1 MNRELSI
8 AVGNN
13 RFETKWKN
21 KMITFDELK
30 DRLKSPVRTSE
41 STVEY
46 AAMTKLNR
54 DNTKDR
60 GGFVGGVLKDG
71 RRTNGYVESRSM
83 LNYDGDYITKEFL
96 DSFEATFPYGA
107 VLYSTHSSTPETPR
121 VRILC
126 PLTRDVTP
134 EEFVAVSRYVA
145 ESIGIEYFDECSY
158 RTNQIMYWPTV
169 SDDGVFIYKEVD
181 KPCVDPDVILSS
193 HPEWTDP
200 ENLPVSSREKK
211 RHAGSHKKVKDPLT
225 KEGVVGVF
233 NRVYYPITKALEEFL
248 PEVYEPTD
256 RDNRYHYVPSH
267 SVAGVEIIEDKFVY
281 SHHAKDPAYLQLCNA
296 FDIVRVHK
304 FADMDE
310 KDSFRAM
317 SEYALERDEIKLAI
331 LEEKRERAEEDFSLP
346 EEDDWRK
353 KLRYMKRSQ
362 CLENS
367 VWNLLLILQNDP
379 DFKNIAYNEFAD
391 LVEITG
397 TVPWE
402 RPLGNRFWREGDMA
416 QMKALIDIRYN
427 VFSDRNY
434 QVAYK
439 KVTEDRHFHPI
450 LNWLNNLPAWD
461 GVKRLETLFI
471 DYLGAKDSPY
481 VRAATRKPFVAA
493 VARIY
498 NPGIKF
504 DTITVLVG
512 PQGCGKST
520 IIARMGKEYYSDSLT
535 LFDMKD
541 KSGAEKLQGYWL
553 LEIGELAGMKKAD
566 VELVKAFLSR
576 TSDKY
581 RPAYART
588 VEEHERHS
596 VIFGTT
602 NTDTGFLRDTTGN
615 RRFWPIDVTGQSEK
629 KPWNLTEEEIAML
642 WAEAKHL
649 YENGESLILNKEE
662 NEEAMVEQINAM
674 ENDDRLGGVEA
685 MLDILLPENWYQM
698 KPEDRRYYLNSSDEL
713 SAKGTIKRQY
723 VCNAEIWNEC
733 FQRDTA
739 SLGRYVSLDLVAMM
753 MKSKVWKWTRKKRNI
768 PGYGPHKY
776 YERCTPEEEP
786 TIENRN
792 ENGWNREE
800 AKQNYQ
806 EPTENQEDDIPF

>member
-8 AVGNN
+8 SIGNN
-13 RFETKWKN
+13 RFATNWKN
-21 KMITFDELK
+21 KTITFADLK
-30 DRLKSPVRTSE
+30 DRLKSPVKTSE
-41 STVEY
+41 SMAEY
-46 AAMTKLNR
+46 AEMTKLNR

-71 RRTNGYVESRSM
+71 HRTNGYVESRSI
-83 LNYDGDYITKEFL
+83 LNYDGDYITPEFL
-96 DSFEATFPYGA
+96 ESFEATFPYGA
-107 VLYSTHSSTPETPR
+107 VLYSTHSSTPEKPR

-126 PLTRDVTP
+126 PLIRDVTP

-181 KPCVDPDVILSS
+181 KPWVDPDVILSS

-211 RHAGSHKKVKDPLT
+211 RYAGSHKKVKDPLE

-248 PEVYEPTD
+248 PDVYEPTD
-256 RDNRYHYVPSH
+256 RDNRYHYIPSH

-317 SEYALERDEIKLAI
+317 SEFALGQDEVKVAI
-331 LEEKRERAEEDFSLP
+331 LEEKRERAEEDFSNP

-367 VWNLLLILQNDP
+367 VYNLLLILQNDL

-402 RPLGNRFWREGDMA
+402 RPLGNHFWRDGDMA
-416 QMKALIDIRYN
+416 QMKALIDMRYE
-427 VFSDRNY
+427 VFSNRNY
-434 QVAYK
+434 EIAFK
-439 KVTEDRHFHPI
+439 KVTEDRHFHPVRE
-450 LNWLNNLPAWD
+450 WLNSLPEWD

-471 DYLGAKDSPY
+471 DYLGAKDTPY

-493 VARIY
+493 VARIF

-541 KSGAEKLQGYWL
+541 KSGAEKLQGNWI

-566 VELVKAFLSR
+566 LELVKAFASR
-576 TSDKY
+576 TDDKF
-581 RPAYART
+581 RHAYGEN
-588 VEEHERHS
+588 VEKHPRAC

-602 NTDTGFLRDTTGN
+602 NAESGFLRDITGN
-615 RRFWPIDVTGQSEK
+615 RRFWPVNVTGESQK
-629 KPWNLTEEEIAML
+629 KAWNMTEDDVRML

-649 YENGESLILNKEE
+649 YAEGESLILNE
-662 NEEAMVEQINAM
+662 VE
-674 ENDDRLGGVEA
+674 GVEA
-685 MLDILLPENWYQM
+685 LAEQTKAMESDARLGEVEAALDILLPEDWYRM
-698 KPEDRRYYLNSSDEL
+698 KVEDRRYFLHGEDEL
-713 SAKGTIKRQY
+713 SQKGTVKRQY
-723 VCNAEIWNEC
+723 VTNSEIWYEL
-733 FQRDTA
+733 FEKPK
-739 SLGRYVSLDLVAMM
+739 GSLDRRSSTDLVSMM
-753 MKSKVWKWTRKKRNI
+753 MKSEEWRWTGKTRKVY
-768 PGYGPHKY
+768 PYGGQKY
-776 YERCTPEEEP
+776 YERVSKSGETAQNQPLDTFGYQSKPE
-786 TIENRN
+786 
-792 ENGWNREE
+792 
-800 AKQNYQ
+800 
-806 EPTENQEDDIPF
+806 ENQEDDIPF

>member
-8 AVGNN
+8 SSGNN
-13 RFETKWKN
+13 RFATNWKN
-21 KMITFDELK
+21 KTITFDELK
-30 DRLKSPVRTSE
+30 ERLKSPIRTFE
-41 STVEY
+41 SVAEY
-46 AAMTKLNR
+46 AIMTKLNR

-71 RRTNGYVESRSM
+71 RRTNGFVESRSI

-96 DSFEATFPYGA
+96 ESFEATFPYGA
-107 VLYSTHSSTPETPR
+107 VLYSTHSSTPENPR

-181 KPCVDPDVILSS
+181 KPWVDPDVILSS

-200 ENLPVSSREKK
+200 EKLPVSSREKK
-211 RHAGSHKKVKDPLT
+211 KHAGNQKKVKDPLT

-256 RDNRYHYVPSH
+256 RDNRYHYIPSH

-331 LEEKRERAEEDFSLP
+331 LEEKREKAEEDFSMP
-346 EEDDWRK
+346 EEDDWRT

-367 VWNLLLILQNDP
+367 VYNLLLILQNDP

-391 LVEITG
+391 IVEVTG
-397 TVPWE
+397 KVPWE
-402 RPLGNRFWREGDMA
+402 RPLGNRFWRDGDTS
-416 QMKALIDIRYN
+416 QLKALIDIRYD

-434 QVAYK
+434 TVAFQ
-439 KVTEDRHFHPI
+439 KVTEDRHFHPV
-450 LNWLNNLPAWD
+450 LSYLDSLPEWD

-471 DYLGAKDSPY
+471 DYLGAKDTPY

-504 DTITVLVG
+504 DNITVLVG

-520 IIARMGKEYYSDSLT
+520 IIARMGKDYYSDSLT

-541 KSGAEKLQGYWL
+541 KSGAEKLQGYWI

-566 VELVKAFLSR
+566 LELVKAFASR
-576 TSDKY
+576 TDDKF
-581 RPAYART
+581 RHAYGRT
-588 VEEHERHS
+588 VEKHPRTC

-602 NTDTGFLRDTTGN
+602 NAESGFLRDVTGN
-615 RRFWPIDVTGQSEK
+615 RRFWPVNVTGESEK
-629 KPWNLTEEEIAML
+629 KAWNMTAEDVKML

-649 YENGESLILNKEE
+649 YEEGESLILNEI
-662 NEEAMVEQINAM
+662 EEAEALAEQTKAM
-674 ENDDRLGGVEA
+674 ESDARLGEVEEY
-685 MLDILLPENWYQM
+685 LDILLPENWYSM
-698 KPEDRRYYLNSSDEL
+698 KTEERSYYLHGHDEL
-713 SAKGTIKRQY
+713 SQKGTVKRQF
-723 VCNAEIWNEC
+723 VTNSEIWYEV
-733 FQRDTA
+733 FQKPKGTLNRIA
-739 SLGRYVSLDLVAMM
+739 SLELVSMM
-753 MKSKVWKWTRKKRNI
+753 MKSEEWKWTGKIRRVS
-768 PGYGPHKY
+768 PYGGQKY
-776 YERCTPEEEP
+776 YERIIKNGETASNQMSTAPSNQCKPE
-786 TIENRN
+786 
-792 ENGWNREE
+792 G
-800 AKQNYQ
+800 
-806 EPTENQEDDIPF
+806 NQEDDIPF

>member
-8 AVGNN
+8 SIGNN
-13 RFETKWKN
+13 RFATNWKN
-21 KMITFDELK
+21 KTITFADLK
-30 DRLKSPVRTSE
+30 DRLKSPVKTSE
-41 STVEY
+41 SMAEY
-46 AAMTKLNR
+46 AEMTKLNR

-71 RRTNGYVESRSM
+71 HRTNGYVESRSI

-107 VLYSTHSSTPETPR
+107 VLYSTHSSTPEKPR

-181 KPCVDPDVILSS
+181 KPWVDPDVILSS

-211 RHAGSHKKVKDPLT
+211 RHAGSHKKVKDPLE

-248 PEVYEPTD
+248 PDVYEPTD
-256 RDNRYHYVPSH
+256 RDNRYHYIPSH

-331 LEEKRERAEEDFSLP
+331 LEEKRERAEADFSMP
-346 EEDDWRK
+346 EEDDWRT

-367 VWNLLLILQNDP
+367 VYNLLLILQNDP

-402 RPLGNRFWREGDMA
+402 RPLGNHFWRDGDMA
-416 QMKALIDIRYN
+416 QMKALIDIRYE
-427 VFSDRNY
+427 VFSTRNY
-434 QVAYK
+434 EIAFK
-439 KVTEDRHFHPI
+439 KVTEDRHFHPVRE
-450 LNWLNNLPAWD
+450 WLNSLPEWD

-471 DYLGAKDSPY
+471 DYLGAKDTPY

-493 VARIY
+493 VARIF

-541 KSGAEKLQGYWL
+541 KSGAEKLQGNWI

-566 VELVKAFLSR
+566 LELVKAFASR
-576 TSDKY
+576 TDDKF
-581 RPAYART
+581 RHAYGEN
-588 VEEHERHS
+588 VEKHPRAC

-602 NTDTGFLRDTTGN
+602 NAESGFLRDITGN
-615 RRFWPIDVTGQSEK
+615 RRFWPVNVTGESQK
-629 KPWNLTEEEIAML
+629 KPWNMTEDDVRML

-649 YENGESLILNKEE
+649 YAEGESLILNE
-662 NEEAMVEQINAM
+662 VE
-674 ENDDRLGGVEA
+674 GVEA
-685 MLDILLPENWYQM
+685 LAEQTKAMESDARLGEVEAALDILLPEDWYRM
-698 KPEDRRYYLNSSDEL
+698 KVEDRRYFLHGEDEL
-713 SAKGTIKRQY
+713 SQKGTVKRQY
-723 VCNAEIWNEC
+723 VTNSEIWYEL
-733 FQRDTA
+733 FEKPK
-739 SLGRYVSLDLVAMM
+739 GSLDRRSSTDLVSMM
-753 MKSKVWKWTRKKRNI
+753 MKSEEWRWTGKTRKVY
-768 PGYGPHKY
+768 PYGGQKY
-776 YERCTPEEEP
+776 YERVSKSGATAQNQPLDTFGYQSKPE
-786 TIENRN
+786 
-792 ENGWNREE
+792 
-800 AKQNYQ
+800 
-806 EPTENQEDDIPF
+806 ENQEDDIPF